1 MTKGLRV
8 LATVG
13 IITIAPALTACA
25 YAQYGNYPRG
35 GYGRVSSPAY
45 DIGYREGIQAGQRDA
60 RSNRPRG
67 FERDNDYRR
76 ADKGWNW
83 RYGDREAYR
92 YEFRRGY
99 ERGYREAYRGNAGY
113 GRVASPAYDIG
124 YREGIQAGQRDARSN
139 RPRGF
144 ERDNDYRRADK
155 GWNWR
160 YGDREA
166 YRYEVR
172 RGYERGY
179 REAFSGNSGYG
190 RYGGRDDRYRYPQQY
205 PNGPYG
211 GGRSY
216 PRDGGYYRSPA
227 AQYGFDEG
235 YQKGR
240 EDSRDRDAYDP
251 VRQKWYRE
259 GDRHYDRN
267 YGSRDQWKNEYRE
280 AFKQGYD
287 RGYREGRY

>member
-1 MTKGLRV
+1 MTRGLRV

-35 GYGRVSSPAY
+35 GYGRVASPAY

-60 RSNRPRG
+60 RRNRPGG

-76 ADKGWNW
+76 ADKGWNR

-113 GRVASPAYDIG
+113 GR
-124 YREGIQAGQRDARSN
+124 
-139 RPRGF
+139 
-144 ERDNDYRRADK
+144 
-155 GWNWR
+155 
-160 YGDREA
+160 
-166 YRYEVR
+166 
-172 RGYERGY
+172 
-179 REAFSGNSGYG
+179 
-190 RYGGRDDRYRYPQQY
+190 YGGRDDRGQYGGYGYPQQY
-205 PNGPYG
+205 PNAPY

-240 EDSRDRDAYDP
+240 EDSRDRRSYDP
-251 VRQKWYRE
+251 VRHKWYRE
-259 GDRHYDRN
+259 GDRHYDN
-267 YGSRDQWKNEYRE
+267 DYGSRDQWKGEYRE